1 MADQASDGGAATRGV
16 DRDGPGSRRRRYR
29 RFLPETA
36 KHGACGAPAARHLST
51 ATARDVANC
60 LGVRASVRENEHM
73 TNDQDPQLL
82 DILKDVHAIL
92 DKYQDKIKSVVLRKD
107 AANDRLDFVEEV
119 DASLRR
125 MRDAI
130 AEGGLDDVARIDIIN
145 KIENVVALI
154 AEKAEEM
161 LRK

>member
-1 MADQASDGGAATRGV
+1 
-16 DRDGPGSRRRRYR
+16 
-29 RFLPETA
+29 
-36 KHGACGAPAARHLST
+36 
-51 ATARDVANC
+51 
-60 LGVRASVRENEHM
+60 LGVRASVRENERM
-73 TNDQDPQLL
+73 QLL

-154 AEKAEEM
+154 AEKAEV
-161 LRK
+161 RK